1 MIKVIGMLDQIRIN
15 ADDNRI
21 IKYAR
26 SKNEL
31 AFLLVS
37 EKDADCLVME
47 YADISQSDK
56 EFINSVR
63 QNFTMIDTAVV
74 SPSIYGNSFNI
85 IQDTGAF
92 KFIPI
97 DGSDID
103 ASIENFITGSKSE
116 NKRGS
121 NRFCWPLT
129 AEFSIDNSEASRLA
143 IYSISSGGAYL
154 ESSKLIPPAGKEA
167 FLKINFKNS
176 QIATK
181 CVINDYY
188 SRSSKYPFG
197 FSVSF
202 TSLSDQ
208 AKLALD
214 RMVDDA
220 IIRIL
225 LDPHTEPDV
234 PSLDSDM
241 LSIDSFSL

>member
-1 MIKVIGMLDQIRIN
+1 MMKVLGMLDQIKIN
-15 ADDNRI
+15 PDYNRI

-37 EKDADCLVME
+37 EKDAKCLVME

-63 QNFTMIDTAVV
+63 QNFAMIDTAVV
-74 SPSIYGNSFNI
+74 SPSVYESSFNI
-85 IQDTGAF
+85 IQDTGSF

-103 ASIENFITGSKSE
+103 TSIENFITASKSE

-129 AEFSIDNSEASRLA
+129 AGFSIDNGEVSKLD

-154 ESSKLIPPAGKEA
+154 ESAKLIPPAGKEA

-176 QIATK
+176 QIETK
-181 CVINDYY
+181 CIINDYH

-208 AKLALD
+208 AKLTLD

-225 LDPHTEPDV
+225 LDPHTEPDI
-234 PSLDSDM
+234 PSLDSEM
-241 LSIDSFSL
+241 LTIDSFSL